1 LLRSTFVHLPGVG
14 LETERRLWSAGVHD
28 WDAALGGEGA
38 PRGISA
44 ARWDALRELLEESRS
59 NLGRREHRFFAER
72 LKMSHHWRGW
82 KEFRDRAGFL
92 DIETTGMGAW
102 ATVTVV
108 GVYDGVRV
116 HTFIHGENLDE
127 LPEFLE
133 RFAMLVTFNGATFDL
148 PFLRRRFRGLR
159 TEQLHYDLRYPLAK
173 LGLRGGLKAIE
184 GRLGI
189 ARDDDLQ
196 GLSGDDAVRLW
207 NEYARGDEHALDL
220 LVRYNA
226 ADVVNLEPLA
236 EYAYDEL
243 WRRCRAACAGAA
255 ER

>member
-1 LLRSTFVHLPGVG
+1 LLRSTFVHLPGIG
-14 LETERRLWSAGVHD
+14 LATERRLWAGGLED
-28 WDAALGGEGA
+28 WETALDGEA

-44 ARWDALRELLEESRS
+44 ARWEHMREILEESQAS
-59 NLGRREHRFFAER
+59 LQRREHRFFAER
-72 LKMSHHWRGW
+72 LKTSHHWRGW
-82 KEFRDRAGFL
+82 REFRDRAAFL
-92 DIETTGMGAW
+92 DIETTGTGHW
-102 ATVTVV
+102 AEVTVV

-116 HTFIHGENLDE
+116 HTFVHGENMDE
-127 LPEFLE
+127 VPEFLE
-133 RFAMLVTFNGATFDL
+133 QFAMLVTFNGATFDL

-159 TEQLHYDLRYPLAK
+159 TEQLHYDLRYALAN

-184 GRLGI
+184 GRLGM

-196 GLSGDDAVRLW
+196 GLSGEDAVRLW
-207 NEYARGDEHALDL
+207 VEYAKGDENALDL

-243 WRRCRAACAGAA
+243 WRRCRPDCGAGS
-255 ER
+255 RR